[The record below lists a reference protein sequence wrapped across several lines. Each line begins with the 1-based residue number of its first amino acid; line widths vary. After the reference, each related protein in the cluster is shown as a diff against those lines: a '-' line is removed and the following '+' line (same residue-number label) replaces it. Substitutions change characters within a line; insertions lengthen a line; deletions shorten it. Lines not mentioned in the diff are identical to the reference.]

1 MTFINKKYIIG
12 IDIGGSKIIAALVK
26 GAQIFHKIKIPM
38 PKNKKDFFDKLEKVI
53 GELIKKAGGKKNIRG
68 IGCGIGGALD
78 LEKGIILSWSNIKF
92 LDKLNIKS
100 WLKKQFNYEVRID
113 NDAKCFIR
121 AEYLFGA
128 GKGYN
133 NIVGMTLGTGVGG
146 GIIIGGKM
154 IYGANDSAGEIGH
167 MIINN
172 GKDLEEATV
181 KQMRKLKFS
190 KMAAKEFEKNL
201 GIGLVN
207 IINILDPEIII
218 IGGGAAKTVEA
229 FILKARKIAEKF
241 IVSPQAEKNVKI
253 LKGKLGEN
261 AGAIGAA
268 ALFYSQN
275 I

>member
-26 GAQIFHKIKIPM
+26 GAQIFHKIKVPM
-38 PKNKKDFFDKLEKVI
+38 PKDKKEFFGKLEKAI
-53 GELIKKAGGKKNIRG
+53 GGLIKKAGGKNNIRG

-92 LDKLNIKS
+92 LDGLNIKN
-100 WLKKQFNYEVRID
+100 WLKQEFNYEVRID
-113 NDAKCFIR
+113 NDAKCFTR
-121 AEYLFGA
+121 GEYLFGA
-128 GKGYN
+128 GRGYN

-154 IYGANDSAGEIGH
+154 VYGANGSAGEIGY

-172 GKDLEEATV
+172 GKDLEESTV
-181 KQMRKLKFS
+181 KQMRKSKFS

-201 GIGLVN
+201 GIGIAN
-207 IINILDPEIII
+207 IINILDPEAII
-218 IGGGAAKTVEA
+218 IGGGATKKAKIFIPEA
-229 FILKARKIAEKF
+229 KRIAEKF
-241 IVSPQAEKNVKI
+241 MVSPQAEKNVKI
-253 LKGKLGEN
+253 LNGKLGEN

-268 ALFYSQN
+268 ALFNSHN
-275 I
+275 M

>member
-172 GKDLEEATV
+172 GKDLEETTV

-190 KMAAKEFEKNL
+190 KIAAKEFEKNL
-201 GIGLVN
+201 GIGLAN

>member
-128 GKGYN
+128 GKGYK
-133 NIVGMTLGTGVGG
+133 NIVGITLGTGVGG

-172 GKDLEEATV
+172 GKDLEETTV

-190 KMAAKEFEKNL
+190 KIAAKEFEKNL
-201 GIGLVN
+201 GIGLAN

>member
-128 GKGYN
+128 GKGYK
-133 NIVGMTLGTGVGG
+133 NIVGITLGTGVGG

-154 IYGANDSAGEIGH
+154 VYGENGSAGEIGH

-172 GKDLEEATV
+172 GKDLEETTV

-190 KMAAKEFEKNL
+190 KIAAKEFEKNL
-201 GIGLVN
+201 GIGLAN

>member
-1 MTFINKKYIIG
+1 
-12 IDIGGSKIIAALVK
+12 
-26 GAQIFHKIKIPM
+26 
-38 PKNKKDFFDKLEKVI
+38 
-53 GELIKKAGGKKNIRG
+53 
-68 IGCGIGGALD
+68 
-78 LEKGIILSWSNIKF
+78 
-92 LDKLNIKS
+92 
-100 WLKKQFNYEVRID
+100 
-113 NDAKCFIR
+113 
-121 AEYLFGA
+121 
-128 GKGYN
+128 
-133 NIVGMTLGTGVGG
+133 
-146 GIIIGGKM
+146 M
-154 IYGANDSAGEIGH
+154 IYGANNSVGELGH

-181 KQMRKLKFS
+181 KQMRRLKFS

-201 GIGLVN
+201 GIGLAN